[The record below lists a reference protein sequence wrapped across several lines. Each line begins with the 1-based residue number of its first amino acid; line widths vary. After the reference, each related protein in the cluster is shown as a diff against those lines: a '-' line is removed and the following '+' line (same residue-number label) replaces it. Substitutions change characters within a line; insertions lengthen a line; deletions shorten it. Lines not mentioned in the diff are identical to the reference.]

1 MLNKAGF
8 KINQEFE
15 DKPHGDRERYRVS
28 RIWLNQTLSQQRPR
42 IRHYRANCRY
52 NMCRRYIWYRTAR
65 AGSHPH
71 STRTMVG
78 SVRDPGFP
86 WTADDQACSG
96 PKKGRSQSS
105 AMEAKPSLPSP
116 WTTSAIPCARKALLP
131 CVQPLRESS
140 ACRAPLSKPEQSS
153 SSRRPC

>member
-86 WTADDQACSG
+86 GQRTTRRVAAPRKDA
-96 PKKGRSQSS
+96 
-105 AMEAKPSLPSP
+105 PSLAQWRQNRVS
-116 WTTSAIPCARKALLP
+116 L
-131 CVQPLRESS
+131 
-140 ACRAPLSKPEQSS
+140 APGLHPRFHAPGRLCCLVC
-153 SSRRPC
+153 SRCGNHRHVEHH